1 MVRGPKPMPLEERK
15 RLGNPQRRPIPGGA
29 VLASVPVLDAK
40 SWDLPPDAALERV
53 LQAGLSWLAE
63 SDGIQ
68 VALLREALRAVEDAT
83 QAGSI
88 RDRLEAI
95 KVATSLLSELGF
107 TPTARSRLGLA
118 EVKAISKLEQM
129 QQNRKK

>member
-1 MVRGPKPMPLEERK
+1 
-15 RLGNPQRRPIPGGA
+15 
-29 VLASVPVLDAK
+29 LAPVPALPA
-40 SWDLPPDAALERV
+40 SAWDLPPDAALERV
-53 LQAGLSWLAE
+53 LAAGLSWLAE

-83 QAGSI
+83 TAGSI